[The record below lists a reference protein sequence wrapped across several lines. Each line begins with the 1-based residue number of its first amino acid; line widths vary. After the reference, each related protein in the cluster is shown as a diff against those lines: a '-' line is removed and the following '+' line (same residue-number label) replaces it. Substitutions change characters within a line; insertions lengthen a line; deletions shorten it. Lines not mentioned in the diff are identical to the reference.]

1 MDQST
6 LLIFLFFLYFLAG
19 GLASVVAVIEQ
30 GRHNTHA
37 GLTPSKAFLGYTAIL
52 AAGLLWPFFASSLA
66 QAVTSTAKVQFAVMM
81 GAAIIGWLVGWLLPH
96 KPVVARAGLLGSLM
110 SLGLGYFL
118 LGASLT
124 LTQRIVTALAALV
137 IFVATAIWPGLS
149 LEKET
154 A

>member
-6 LLIFLFFLYFLAG
+6 LLIFLFFLYFLVG

-30 GRHNTHA
+30 GRHNQHA
-37 GLTPSKAFLGYTAIL
+37 GLTPSKAFLGYTAVL

-66 QAVTSTAKVQFAVMM
+66 QAVSGTAKVQFAVMM
-81 GAAIIGWLVGWLLPH
+81 GAAIVGWLVGWLLPN
-96 KPVVARAGLLGSLM
+96 KPVVARAGLVGGLM

-118 LGASLT
+118 LGSSLT
-124 LTQRIVTALAALV
+124 LTQRIVVALAAVV
-137 IFVATAIWPGLS
+137 IFAATAIWPGLKVQ
-149 LEKET
+149 KET